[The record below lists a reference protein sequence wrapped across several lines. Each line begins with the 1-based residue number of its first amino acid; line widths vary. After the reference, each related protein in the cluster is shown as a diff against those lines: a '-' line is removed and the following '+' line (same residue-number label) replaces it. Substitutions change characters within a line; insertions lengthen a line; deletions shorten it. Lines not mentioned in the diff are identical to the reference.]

1 MRIGG
6 DGEWGGVAM
15 RGCVAVALGLLAVGG
30 LACGDNKPG
39 GEPSGI
45 GSASGT
51 GSDGGVTADGGG
63 GATAM
68 PHPPWVELAKAE
80 LNVQG
85 GTGMS
90 PGGQGQNGG
99 TVHLVSVGDISF
111 DPTQPPVTAPSIP
124 APTAGA
130 TAIDT
135 SALVA
140 DTSTPG
146 DAVINGTATTGGGD
160 AVRKITVGGDLYLVG
175 TLAAGDAGGGRQ
187 GITIQ
192 ASGTIYISGKLDA
205 SGASGNGEAGG
216 AVQLQANQVIVT
228 GSLLTSGGDGPTTGG
243 AAGAIGIKTSQAVTL
258 AGTVEAFGGNAS
270 GSGVTGGAAASVTV
284 QAGGAV
290 GIGGAL
296 RIRGGAATDS
306 VGGAAQG
313 GAAASLIINSDG
325 AVTVSGTV
333 DARGGLATGATA
345 GAVAGGAAGAV
356 RIGETSGP
364 TTIAIVVP
372 VVASGGDGIGS
383 AGTGGTV
390 TPEPATGNVTIAGP
404 NAIDVTGGN
413 SMSTPGA
420 GGLINGGPRT
430 DPGSGSVH
438 ISGDLDASGGSVM
451 MGGSGNGADGG
462 RIDMELAPTDG
473 GFTIDQTAD
482 IKVNGG
488 DSGGTGTAGGGGHF
502 WLFTKDGDLVMSG
515 TATAL
520 GGNAPDPGGVGGGGG
535 MIYFFTDNNHNAV
548 DVPKGNLLIAATG
561 VLNASGGNGDTGGA
575 ARNNGI
581 PGFVA
586 TFPAQQEEI
595 AIFLNCD
602 GQHGNT
608 HNWMQNNGTLI
619 AKGGVHNGQGGDVV
633 FHGIPPGVI
642 GTPSADSGDY
652 PVPSGN
658 VENTGDGSGAP
669 GDFRGE

>member
-1 MRIGG
+1 VR
-6 DGEWGGVAM
+6 
-15 RGCVAVALGLLAVGG
+15 RGCVTLALGVLAAGG
-30 LACGDNKPG
+30 LACGDNQAG
-39 GEPSGI
+39 GEVGGI
-45 GSASGT
+45 GSTSGT
-51 GSDGGVTADGGG
+51 GSDGGVTGAG
-63 GATAM
+63 GAAAT
-68 PHPPWVELAKAE
+68 PLHPPWVELAQAE

-85 GTGMS
+85 GTAMS
-90 PGGQGQNGG
+90 PGGLGQNGG

-111 DPTQPPVTAPSIP
+111 DPTLAPVAKPSIP
-124 APTAGA
+124 APTSGA
-130 TAIDT
+130 TAIDS
-135 SALVA
+135 SALTA

-146 DAVINGTATTGGGD
+146 DAVINGSVTTGGSD

-175 TLAAGDAGGGRQ
+175 TLAAGDAGSGRQ
-187 GITIQ
+187 GIAIQ

-205 SGASGNGEAGG
+205 SGASGAGEAGG

-228 GSLLTSGGDGPTTGG
+228 GSLLSSGGDGATTGG
-243 AAGAIGIKTSQAVTL
+243 AAGAISIKTTMGVTL
-258 AGTVEAFGGNAS
+258 AGTLEAFGGNAS
-270 GSGVTGGAAASVTV
+270 GSGVTGGAAGDVTI
-284 QAGGAV
+284 QAGSDV
-290 GIGGAL
+290 GVGGTL

-306 VGGAAQG
+306 AGGAAQG

-325 AVTVSGTV
+325 AVTISGTV
-333 DARGGLATGATA
+333 DGRGGMATGATA

-364 TTIAIVVP
+364 STIAIVVP
-372 VVASGGDGIGS
+372 VVASGGDGVGS

-390 TPEPATGNVTIAGP
+390 TPEPATGNVNFAGP
-404 NAIDVTGGN
+404 HAVDVTGGN

-430 DPGSGSVH
+430 DPGGGSVH
-438 ISGDLDASGGSVM
+438 ISGDLDASGGSIT

-462 RIDMELAPTDG
+462 RIDMELTPTDG
-473 GFTIDQTAD
+473 GFTIDQTAN
-482 IKVNGG
+482 IKVDGG

-515 TATAL
+515 TATTR

-535 MIYFFTDNNHNAV
+535 MIYFFTDNNHDAV

-561 VLNASGGNGDTGGA
+561 LLDASGGNGDTGGA

-595 AIFLNCD
+595 SIFLNCD

-633 FHGIPPGVI
+633 YHGIPPGVL
-642 GTPSADSGDY
+642 GTPSVDSGDY
-652 PVPSGN
+652 PVPEGN
-658 VENTGDGSGAP
+658 VDNAGDGTGAP